1 MQSLKRLIKEIDSF
15 RYKENKVPRELAWP
29 YGFQNQFELLSG
41 LAEEIKQLREI
52 IEQSRNQ
59 PVDSEV
65 VGRAK
70 TRLENIENFVLQLQ
84 PILEAQITI
93 ITILAENTGLLIPMT
108 NKLLPEEEQGNY
120 R

>member
-1 MQSLKRLIKEIDSF
+1 MRPMKRLIREMFSHKED
-15 RYKENKVPRELAWP
+15 EAPQELVWP
-29 YGFQNQFELLSG
+29 YGFPSQFRLLTD
-41 LAEEIKQLREI
+41 LAKEIKQLREI